1 MKIEDLI
8 KVILVLKKK
17 YDKTY
22 EIIFSGSIDGQLYL
36 EIRKNNQFVREY
48 ILDELEDLIIDK

>member
-22 EIIFSGSIDGQLYL
+22 EIIFSGSIDGELYV
-36 EIRKNNQFVREY
+36 EIYKNNQSVRDY
-48 ILDELEDLIIDK
+48 ILDELEDLIVDK